1 MGGNSYFSVTA
12 MFVLF
17 RECMEAAVILA
28 VLLQYVA
35 KTGKTHLKKQV
46 WLGAGLGLL
55 ISILFAVA
63 FIIVYYTL
71 DKKVFTGQGEQIFEG
86 VVSVIASV
94 MITILAFGML
104 KMMALQD
111 KWNRKLKKSA
121 MEALE
126 GNKGFKVTYALFLI
140 AFTAVLR
147 EGIESVL
154 FLAGVG
160 VDTPWKAI
168 PLGGIVG
175 AILGITLGYVL
186 FFGLKPVQLK
196 WFFIISTV
204 ILLFLAA
211 GLMMTGVHEFQEAG
225 AFGYYGE
232 EEEEEEEA
240 GEGEA
245 EAPSASRRLL
255 QEVEEEEEEHERSV
269 PWHNKPLWNICD
281 CCSHDDQGFF
291 ELAKALVGYTC
302 DPTFIH
308 VITYIIYW
316 VFVLAVV
323 AYKYSKGTLD
333 KYKIKEDDYEDNV
346 DVEAPAGANKLTG
359 ANYNIVDPVK
369 PSVV

>member
-1 MGGNSYFSVTA
+1 MGGNDYFSVTA
-12 MFVLF
+12 MFVMF

-46 WLGAGLGLL
+46 WFGAGLGLL
-55 ISILFAVA
+55 LSIIFAVI
-63 FIIVYYTL
+63 FIIIYYTL
-71 DKKVFTGQGEQIFEG
+71 DNEVFEGKGEQIFEG
-86 VVSVIASV
+86 VISVIASV

-121 MEALE
+121 LEALE
-126 GNKGFKVTYALFLI
+126 GKTAFTITYALFLI

-175 AILGITLGYVL
+175 ALLGVSLGYVL

-196 WFFIISTV
+196 WFFVISTV

-211 GLMMTGVHEFQEAG
+211 GLMMTGMHEFQEAG

-232 EEEEEEEA
+232 EEEEEETETEA
-240 GEGEA
+240 LA
-245 EAPSASRRLL
+245 PAPSAL
-255 QEVEEEEEEHERSV
+255 EEMEMEEEEKSV

-281 CCSHDDQGFF
+281 CCSNDDQGFF

-316 VFVLAVV
+316 IFVV
-323 AYKYSKGTLD
+323 AIVIYKASTGTLD
-333 KYKIKEDDYEDNV
+333 KYKYKDDDLATEADLEAPSGAAIKEVGY
-346 DVEAPAGANKLTG
+346 VEKA
-359 ANYNIVDPVK
+359 
-369 PSVV
+369 

>member
-1 MGGNSYFSVTA
+1 MGGNDYFSVTA
-12 MFVLF
+12 MFVMF

-35 KTGKTHLKKQV
+35 KTGKIHLKKQV

-55 ISILFAVA
+55 LSIIFAVI
-63 FIIVYYTL
+63 FIIIYYTL
-71 DKKVFTGQGEQIFEG
+71 DNEVFEGQGEQIFEG

-94 MITILAFGML
+94 MITVLAFGML

-121 MEALE
+121 LEALE
-126 GNKGFKVTYALFLI
+126 GNTAFTVTYALFII

-168 PLGGIVG
+168 PLGGVVG
-175 AILGITLGYVL
+175 ALLGVTLGYVL

-196 WFFIISTV
+196 WFFIVSTV

-232 EEEEEEEA
+232 EEAEEESEA
-240 GEGEA
+240 LA
-245 EAPSASRRLL
+245 PAPSALDEMES
-255 QEVEEEEEEHERSV
+255 EEERSV
-269 PWHNKPLWNICD
+269 SWHNKPLWNICK
-281 CCSHDDQGFF
+281 CCDSGDQGFF

-308 VITYIIYW
+308 VITYVIYW
-316 VFVLAVV
+316 VFVIGIVLF
-323 AYKYSKGTLD
+323 KYSRGTLD
-333 KYKIKEDDYEDNV
+333 KYEYQEDDLPAEIDLEAPSGAIKEV
-346 DVEAPAGANKLTG
+346 DEYKVASAERP
-359 ANYNIVDPVK
+359 
-369 PSVV
+369 

>member
-1 MGGNSYFSVTA
+1 MGGTDYFSVTA
-12 MFVLF
+12 MFVMF
-17 RECMEAAVILA
+17 RECMEAAVIMA

-46 WLGAGLGLL
+46 WWGAGLGLL
-55 ISILFAVA
+55 ISIIFAVI
-63 FIIVYYTL
+63 FIVIYYTL
-71 DKKVFTGQGEQIFEG
+71 DNKVFTGQGEQIFEG

-121 MEALE
+121 LEALE
-126 GNKGFKVTYALFLI
+126 GNTAFTVTYALFLI

-168 PLGGIVG
+168 PIGGIVG
-175 AILGITLGYVL
+175 AFLGVTLGYVL
-186 FFGLKPVQLK
+186 FFGLKPLQLK
-196 WFFIISTV
+196 WFFIVSTV
-204 ILLFLAA
+204 ILFFLAA
-211 GLMMTGVHEFQEAG
+211 GLMMTGMHEFQEAG
-225 AFGYYGE
+225 AFGFYGE
-232 EEEEEEEA
+232 EEEAEAEDEPKTVDLPSVSEEFEEE
-240 GEGEA
+240 
-245 EAPSASRRLL
+245 
-255 QEVEEEEEEHERSV
+255 ERSV
-269 PWHNKPLWNICD
+269 PWHNKPLWNICE

-316 VFVLAVV
+316 IVV
-323 AYKYSKGTLD
+323 IGIVIFKARRGTLD
-333 KYKIKEDDYEDNV
+333 KYKYEEEDVPAESDL
-346 DVEAPAGANKLTG
+346 EAPSGAVKELD
-359 ANYNIVDPVK
+359 NYKVAEAEK
-369 PSVV
+369 A

>member
-1 MGGNSYFSVTA
+1 MGGNDYFSVTA
-12 MFVLF
+12 MFVMF

-46 WLGAGLGLL
+46 WFGAGLGLL
-55 ISILFAVA
+55 LSIIFAVI
-63 FIIVYYTL
+63 FIVIYYTL
-71 DKKVFTGQGEQIFEG
+71 DNEVFEGKGEQIFEG
-86 VVSVIASV
+86 VISVIASV

-121 MEALE
+121 LEALE
-126 GNKGFKVTYALFLI
+126 GKTAFTITYALFLI

-175 AILGITLGYVL
+175 ALLGVSLGYVL

-196 WFFIISTV
+196 WFFVISTV

-211 GLMMTGVHEFQEAG
+211 GLMMTGMHEFQEAG

-232 EEEEEEEA
+232 EEEEEEET
-240 GEGEA
+240 ETEA
-245 EAPSASRRLL
+245 LAPSAL
-255 QEVEEEEEEHERSV
+255 EEMEEEEKSV

-281 CCSHDDQGFF
+281 CCSNDDQGFF

-316 VFVLAVV
+316 IFVIGIVV
-323 AYKYSKGTLD
+323 YKASTGTLD
-333 KYKIKEDDYEDNV
+333 KYKYKDDDLATEADL
-346 DVEAPAGANKLTG
+346 EAPSGA
-359 ANYNIVDPVK
+359 VK
-369 PSVV
+369 EVGYVEKA